1 MNANYRDNNL
11 KVTRPSIPSLATD
24 TALILRGAKDLTSY
38 PLGFSLVTPFRMY
51 LANDINIVSSGTDAA
66 GNELFPPLS
75 LFAPEKRFGM
85 REQAINIDFAGQLN
99 YVGKDDTSPVRP
111 LDLRSGI
118 DDEVIANNIQADL
131 HSISDVSQ
139 LPPINQMNWLVV
151 IEEVR

>member
-1 MNANYRDNNL
+1 
-11 KVTRPSIPSLATD
+11 
-24 TALILRGAKDLTSY
+24 
-38 PLGFSLVTPFRMY
+38 
-51 LANDINIVSSGTDAA
+51 
-66 GNELFPPLS
+66 
-75 LFAPEKRFGM
+75 
-85 REQAINIDFAGQLN
+85 DFAGQLN